1 MRKKRVDQIP
11 WQGFYWSAWVRW
23 VPLSREKCFTGK
35 FRLSSLALKLFSNG
49 CGMLLP
55 WMAIWIHRF
64 SSCKGTSVHCHFYS
78 IWSGTYL
85 YLIVFFPPPI
95 NSRLQVSLLL
105 LGFASA
111 CAPLFRHDL
120 ALQGNSSVN
129 LFSLPSCWGFVYL
142 SNFATGFYYFCLLLL
157 SKQPQKNFAHPLL
170 YLARSPWHSFKL
182 GGPSVSGWPPA
193 WQMITMH
200 NDSPHQISRTPL

>member
-78 IWSGTYL
+78 IWSGKYL
-85 YLIVFFPPPI
+85 YLIVFFPPQLI
-95 NSRLQVSLLL
+95 LAFKTVCSFQVLHLLAPHSFDTTWLSKVTPL
-105 LGFASA
+105 LISF
-111 CAPLFRHDL
+111 
-120 ALQGNSSVN
+120 
-129 LFSLPSCWGFVYL
+129 LPSFWGFVCL
-142 SNFATGFYYFCLLLL
+142 SNFATRFLL
-157 SKQPQKNFAHPLL
+157 SLSIAPEQSAPKTLHTLCSTW
-170 YLARSPWHSFKL
+170 LALH
-182 GGPSVSGWPPA
+182 GIPSS
-193 WQMITMH
+193 
-200 NDSPHQISRTPL
+200 